1 MSSKTINI
9 YCDESCHLEHD
20 HIPVM
25 ALGAPVCPTDER
37 RRITERIWELKAKHG
52 LARSF
57 EAKWTK
63 VSPAKKAFY
72 EELIALFFA
81 EDALAFRAVVIP
93 DKSLLDH
100 ERFGQNHDTFY
111 YKMYYRLLT
120 ALLEN
125 SNRYHIYLD
134 IKDTQ
139 GQKKVNK
146 LHEVLC
152 NAHLDF
158 DRDMIERIQQMHS
171 HEVELMQLTD
181 LLIGAL
187 AYHFRN
193 LAGSQAKLELI
204 EQIKSLSGL
213 SLNSSSLLSAHKFNL
228 FVWDAQ
234 GTPNVAA

>member
-1 MSSKTINI
+1 MSRVMNI

-25 ALGAPVCPTDER
+25 VLGALVCPVEER
-37 RRITERIWELKAKHG
+37 RRITELIWALKEKHG
-52 LARSF
+52 LARNF

-81 EDALAFRAVVIP
+81 EDALSFRAVVIP

-100 ERFGQNHDTFY
+100 GRFAQSHDDFY
-111 YKMYYRLLT
+111 YKTYYRLLT

-158 DRDMIERIQQMHS
+158 DRDMIERIQQVHS

-187 AYHFRN
+187 AYRFRN
-193 LAGSQAKLELI
+193 LNSSGAKLELI
-204 EQIKSLSGL
+204 EQIKSYSKL
-213 SLNSSSLLSAHKFNL
+213 SLRSSSLLTARKFNL
-228 FVWDAQ
+228 FVWEAQ
-234 GTPNVAA
+234 GVSDAAA

>member
-1 MSSKTINI
+1 MSSKNINI

-25 ALGAPVCPTDER
+25 VMGALTCPIEER
-37 RRITERIWELKAKHG
+37 RRITESIWHLKEQHG

-63 VSPAKKAFY
+63 VSPAQKTFY
-72 EELIALFFA
+72 EELIALFFS
-81 EDALAFRAVVIP
+81 EDALSFRAVVIP

-100 ERFGQNHDTFY
+100 GRFGQSHDDFY
-111 YKMYYRLLT
+111 YKTYYRLLT

-125 SNRYHIYLD
+125 GNRYRIYLD

-139 GQKKVNK
+139 GQQKVNK

-158 DRDMIERIQQMHS
+158 DRDMIERIQQVHS

-187 AYHFRN
+187 AYRFRN
-193 LAGSQAKLELI
+193 LTGSQTKLELI
-204 EQIKSLSGL
+204 EQIKSRSKL
-213 SLNSSSLLSAHKFNL
+213 SLKSSSLLSARKFNL
-228 FVWDAQ
+228 FVWEAQ
-234 GTPNVAA
+234 GALNVAT

>member
-1 MSSKTINI
+1 MSSRTMNI

-25 ALGAPVCPTDER
+25 VMGALVCPAEER
-37 RRITERIWELKAKHG
+37 RRITESIWLLKEKHG
-52 LARSF
+52 LARNF

-63 VSPAKKAFY
+63 VSPAQKNFY
-72 EELIALFFA
+72 GELIDLFFN
-81 EDALAFRAVVIP
+81 EDALSFRAVVIP

-100 ERFGQNHDTFY
+100 GRFGQNHDDFY
-111 YKMYYRLLT
+111 YKMYYLLLT

-125 SNRYHIYLD
+125 SNRYCIYLD

-158 DRDMIERIQQMHS
+158 DRDMIERVQQVHS

-187 AYHFRN
+187 AYRFRN
-193 LAGSQAKLELI
+193 LTGSQAKLALI
-204 EQIKSLSGL
+204 EQVKLRSGL
-213 SLNSSSLLSAHKFNL
+213 SLSSSTLLSARKFNL

-234 GTPNVAA
+234 GVLNGAA

>member
-1 MSSKTINI
+1 MSSVMNI

-20 HIPVM
+20 HIPAMV
-25 ALGAPVCPTDER
+25 LGALVCPMEER
-37 RRITERIWELKAKHG
+37 RRITECIWTLKEKYG
-52 LARSF
+52 LARDF

-72 EELIALFFA
+72 EELITLFFT
-81 EDALAFRAVVIP
+81 ENALNFRAVVIP
-93 DKSLLDH
+93 DKSRLDH
-100 ERFGQNHDTFY
+100 GQFGQSHDDFY

-125 SNRYHIYLD
+125 SNRYRIYLD
-134 IKDTQ
+134 IKDTH
-139 GQKKVNK
+139 GQKKVDK

-158 DRDMIERIQQMHS
+158 DRNMIERIQQVHS

-187 AYHFRN
+187 AYRFRN
-193 LAGSQAKLELI
+193 LTGSQTKLDLI
-204 EQIKSLSGL
+204 EQIKLHSKLSLS
-213 SLNSSSLLSAHKFNL
+213 SSSLLSARKFNL
-228 FVWDAQ
+228 FVWEAQ
-234 GTPNVAA
+234 GASNVAA